1 MSLNTKNDLYAKVR
15 NEINDH
21 YRDLHSGE
29 LDIYIK
35 TDTGLYRLSDVQVG
49 YNKNKVTKKTDK
61 VITLISGNLECK
73 K

>member
-1 MSLNTKNDLYAKVR
+1 MSLNTKNDLYARVR
-15 NEINDH
+15 DEINDH
-21 YRDLHSGE
+21 YRDVRNGE

-35 TDTGLYRLSDVQVG
+35 TDTGLYRLSEINVV
-49 YNKNKVTKKTDK
+49 YNKNKVSKRTDK

>member
-21 YRDLHSGE
+21 YRDLHS
-29 LDIYIK
+29 
-35 TDTGLYRLSDVQVG
+35 TDTGLYRLSDVQVV

>member
-15 NEINDH
+15 TEINDH

-35 TDTGLYRLSDVQVG
+35 TDTGLYRLSDVHVA
-49 YNKNKVTKKTDK
+49 YNKNKATKKTDK

>member
-35 TDTGLYRLSDVQVG
+35 TQQSFF
-49 YNKNKVTKKTDK
+49 
-61 VITLISGNLECK
+61 C
-73 K
+73 